1 MVVKYRVL
9 LSERAD
15 IPCVRGLCGGMRAV
29 GGRGRGGGVFF
40 TWARSRIGSGLS
52 AEGPPMCVT
61 NPAQSMTNFFI
72 GSLIQS
78 GRFPFFF
85 PFPFFGI
92 LDHRGRGAMFDRYK

>member
-1 MVVKYRVL
+1 
-9 LSERAD
+9 
-15 IPCVRGLCGGMRAV
+15 
-29 GGRGRGGGVFF
+29 
-40 TWARSRIGSGLS
+40 
-52 AEGPPMCVT
+52 MCVT